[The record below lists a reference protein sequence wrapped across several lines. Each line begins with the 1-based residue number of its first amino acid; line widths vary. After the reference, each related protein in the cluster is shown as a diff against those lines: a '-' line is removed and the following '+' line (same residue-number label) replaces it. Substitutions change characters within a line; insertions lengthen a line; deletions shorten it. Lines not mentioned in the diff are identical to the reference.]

1 MSRFEVFHADFVLL
15 ALEVYV
21 TVRSLLGFLLVL
33 KEGIVQHLV
42 VYLNLAHLRLHSLSH
57 LLLQC
62 FSLVCLSSLL
72 PQLTDA
78 RLFNEIRQLEWYLV
92 YTALILQISAL
103 LGPMA
108 RDRHRISHLFAVK

>member
-1 MSRFEVFHADFVLL
+1 MSRLEVFHTYFVLL
-15 ALEVYV
+15 TFIVYV
-21 TVRSLLGFLLVL
+21 AMSRRFWLLLVL
-33 KEGIVQHLV
+33 KERVMEHLV
-42 VYLNLAHLRLHSLSH
+42 INVDFTHFGLHSLSH
-57 LLLQC
+57 FLLQC
-62 FSLVCLSSLL
+62 FGLVCLRCLL

-92 YTALILQISAL
+92 NTALILQISAL